1 MIKAAR
7 KAFNQNWRPADYT
20 RLLDRLTDACGEPI
34 PFRICETPCFLRT
47 SLVNKLITSGADL
60 IRQLAE
66 SPDYRAASEAA
77 IPPLYRVPNEPHQ
90 PLFTQVDF
98 GLVRNAAGKAE
109 PKLVEIQGFP
119 SLYAFHAVLSAA
131 YDHPGFWRYHPAPLS
146 PAGYWDLLG
155 QTIVGDHHPENVV
168 LLEIDPTHQKTRCD
182 FVMTEDEFE
191 VATVCITHLHRKGNK
206 LFYERN
212 GQIIPIHRIYNR
224 TIVDELERR
233 QINAPFDWRDELDVE
248 WAGHPNH
255 YFRFSKFSLPFL
267 RHASVP
273 QTFFLDRVSP
283 LPADLDRWVLKP
295 LFSFAGLG
303 VRVGPTR
310 AEIEAIPTA
319 ERSQWILQE
328 RCDFHPFF
336 ETPAGPTKA
345 EIRVMFIGQKAVG
358 LLVRMGR
365 GAMMGVDQNKGQEW
379 VGASSALWPDE

>member
-1 MIKAAR
+1 VIAAAR
-7 KAFNQNWRPADYT
+7 QAFNQSWRPSDYAK
-20 RLLDRLTDACGEPI
+20 LLDRLTDICGEPV
-34 PFRICETPCFLRT
+34 PFRICETPCFLPPE
-47 SLVNKLITSGADL
+47 LVDTLIASGAEL

-66 SPDYRAASEAA
+66 SPTYRKESDAA
-77 IPPLYRVPNEPHQ
+77 IPPLYRVPREPLE

-98 GLVRNAAGKAE
+98 GLVQNAAGE
-109 PKLVEIQGFP
+109 PEPRLVEIQGFP
-119 SLYAFHAVLSAA
+119 SLYAFQAELSAA
-131 YDHPGFWRYHPAPLS
+131 YDLGEDWRYHPAPLS

-155 QTIVGDHHPENVV
+155 SAILGDQHYENVV
-168 LLEIDPTHQKTRCD
+168 LLEIDPRNQKTRCD
-182 FVMTEDEFE
+182 FTITESEFE
-191 VATVCITHLHRKGNK
+191 VLTVCITEIQRRGNK
-206 LFYERN
+206 LFYECD
-212 GQIIPIHRIYNR
+212 GGVIPIHRIYNR

-233 QINAPFDWRDELDVE
+233 KIVAPFDWRDDLDVE

-267 RHASVP
+267 QHASVP
-273 QTFFLDRVSP
+273 PSFFLDRLATIP
-283 LPADLDRWVLKP
+283 KDLDRWVLKP

-303 VRVGPTR
+303 VRVGPTK
-310 AEIEAIPTA
+310 AEIEAIPAA

-345 EIRVMFIGQKAVG
+345 EIRVMYIGREAVG

-379 VGASSALWPDE
+379 VGASAAFWPAE